1 MVDFHNERVIVKR
14 VKSIRARHPK
24 MGGRKLFIKL
34 GKLFKLLDVKY
45 GRDKLFDLLV
55 MHDLLIKNRR
65 RKVYTTNSNH
75 WYRKYPNLTL
85 GLVPNRP
92 NQLWVTDIT
101 YWRVGPGDFAYITLI
116 TDAYSKKIVGYNL
129 ANNLATENAVRALQ
143 MALQT
148 LPIGFTQDLIHHSD
162 RGIQFCTKEYTELLE
177 KYTINISM
185 TQNGDPRENAI
196 AERINGIIK
205 NEYLGD
211 ARLIRY
217 SERIEKLINAVHL
230 YNTARPHLSLNY
242 HTPEKVHAKHESLD
256 VNKVWKNYY
265 RPKADVNQLQ
275 D

>member
-1 MVDFHNERVIVKR
+1 
-14 VKSIRARHPK
+14 
-24 MGGRKLFIKL
+24 MGGRKLFMKL
-34 GKLFKLLDVKY
+34 NNLFKLLEIKY

-55 MHDLLIKNRR
+55 MNNLLVKNRK
-65 RKVYTTNSNH
+65 RKVFTTNSNH
-75 WYRKYPNLTL
+75 WYRKYPNLIG
-85 GLVPNRP
+85 GLIPDRP

-129 ANNLATENAVRALQ
+129 ANNLASENAVRALQ
-143 MALQT
+143 MALKT
-148 LPIGFTQDLIHHSD
+148 LPIGFSQELIHHSD
-162 RGIQFCTKEYTELLE
+162 RGIQFCTKEYTELLD
-177 KYTINISM
+177 KHNIQISM

-196 AERINGIIK
+196 AERVNGIIK

-211 ARLIRY
+211 ARLIKY
-217 SERIEKLINAVHL
+217 SDRIDKLIYAVHL

-242 HTPEKVHAKHESLD
+242 HTPEQVHKNHESLI

-265 RPKADVNQLQ
+265 KTQPSVNPLQ